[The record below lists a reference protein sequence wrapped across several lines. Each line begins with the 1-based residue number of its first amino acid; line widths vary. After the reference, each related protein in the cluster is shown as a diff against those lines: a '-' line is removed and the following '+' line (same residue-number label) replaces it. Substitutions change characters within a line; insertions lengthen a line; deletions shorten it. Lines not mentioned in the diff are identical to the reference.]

1 MKEVLLTSSVLI
13 LVLTA
18 LRFLFRNSI
27 SRRLQY
33 ALWLLVGL
41 RLLIPVPLLPASSFS
56 VLSGAEALSHR
67 WEASAV
73 QPTLET
79 AVDSTDAGS
88 TAYDFA
94 ELPDVAVTP
103 SQNAPAD
110 TGTPLTVDSE
120 ASPPPEVT
128 FTWAQIARAV
138 WAAGAGIVLGWLLAV
153 NLRFRRQLRRT
164 RQAVDVDGSPL
175 PVYVTEAI
183 VSPCLFGLFRPA
195 VYLTPKALES
205 EESLRHVLT
214 HELCHYRH
222 GDHVWSLLRSALL
235 AVYWFDPLVW
245 LAAALSRAD
254 SELAC
259 DEAVLRKLGH
269 AERLAYGK
277 TLVDM
282 VAVRRTP
289 TGILCTATTMTS
301 GKRSLKERLG
311 RIVHKPKVVIPAVI
325 AVVALALVCA
335 ACTFS
340 GAETVDAAPEE
351 PDTADTSDQTSAS
364 EVTFT
369 LVKVENGVETP
380 IDDPDGF
387 LAGEIF
393 FDAMVKSSAA
403 DAVELPDSYY
413 ILKETEQPTDGSEPR
428 VREYQIFRL
437 YNGIG
442 PFDRGTPVMQGDNMY
457 TAIHYELMARLD
469 AAANPVTLPATSPDP
484 KASAHQDVLI
494 EYADENIVIF
504 HGYFGLFVYSRPTG
518 TITHSLDLDAAIGTS
533 QVYDTSDSYAEVAVS
548 QDGRVLR
555 VAARGD
561 ADPLEALWIDTASWT
576 GGTGPWAELR
586 EPFDGGKTTVTTAQG
601 ETLSIDLRSGLIG
614 ELQLVTENGSH
625 TLFTGVATASTNL
638 DDAITA
644 AVKNWCETSDW
655 YEGEYLTEAHW
666 LLGTEETVD
675 GTTTAYCEVVAQS
688 FAGDESCIWKSGTGI
703 GGPKVLTFQFD
714 ENGHHQL
721 TELWKPELG
730 DGYVPSILE
739 KFPAE
744 LGTDASN
751 FWRVPNGYTYMESL
765 FQSCYAQAI
774 DYYGADMTDEI
785 SAAVDTLAVAL
796 HGDYDTLKALG
807 TDVHRGNASSELA
820 HAYETAVYSG
830 DTTLR
835 YTISRLLAGNDFAER
850 QKVFE
855 ELLWRIH
862 PGDAEGLTGP
872 SLNGDPAFEDMVDYA
887 KAMADEYGVE
897 YFAGNRTATL
907 LLQALG
913 YEIPAIMTR
922 YQEIDR
928 MVDMICSTP
937 SEASSTA
944 AYFAAHPIETG
955 KLRTYY
961 QSSDNATLK
970 YCFYSF
976 LRGDSQGLRGAVL
989 WSLMDSMLS
998 GEAIGYDAIDA
1009 QDYFDHWKETVH
1021 QTYEDNGEAYMREN
1035 MPKGTLLLQ
1044 CMGLIDQ

>member
-67 WEASAV
+67 WESSV
-73 QPTLET
+73 VREVPHTT
-79 AVDSTDAGS
+79 VDSVDTG
-88 TAYDFA
+88 TFGFA
-94 ELPDVAVTP
+94 ELPDTAVTP

-110 TGTPLTVDSE
+110 TGAPLTVDAE
-120 ASPPPEVT
+120 ASAPTEVT
-128 FTWAQIARAV
+128 FTWAQIAEVV
-138 WAAGAGIVLGWLLAV
+138 WAAGAVVVLGWLLAV

-164 RQAVDVDGSPL
+164 RQAVDVEGSPL
-175 PVYVTEAI
+175 PVYVTDAI
-183 VSPCLFGLFRPA
+183 VSPCLFGFFRPA
-195 VYLTPKALES
+195 VYLTPRAMES
-205 EESLRHVLT
+205 EDSLRHVLI

-222 GDHVWSLLRSALL
+222 GDHIWSPVRSALL
-235 AVYWFDPLVW
+235 AIYWFDPLVW
-245 LAAALSRAD
+245 LAASLSRAD

-259 DEAVLRKLGH
+259 DESVLRKLGT

-289 TGILCTATTMTS
+289 TGILCAATTMTS

-311 RIVHKPKVVIPAVI
+311 RIVRKPKVAIPAVV
-325 AVVALALVCA
+325 AVVLLASVCV

-340 GAETVDAAPEE
+340 GAETVDANPKET
-351 PDTADTSDQTSAS
+351 DTADTSDQTSAS
-364 EVTFT
+364 EVTFS
-369 LVKVENGVETP
+369 LSRVENGVETP
-380 IDDPDGF
+380 IDDPNGF

-393 FDAMVKSSAA
+393 FDAMVKSAAA

-413 ILKETEQPTDGSEPR
+413 ILKETEQPMDGGEAR

-437 YNGIG
+437 YDGIG
-442 PFDRGTPVMQGDNMY
+442 PFDQGTPVMQHGDQY
-457 TAIHYELMARLD
+457 TAIDYELMARLE

-494 EYADENIVIF
+494 DYADDNTVIF
-504 HGYFGLFVYSRPTG
+504 HGYFGLFVYDRNSG
-518 TITHSLDLDAAIGTS
+518 SIIHSLDLDAAIGTS
-533 QVYDTSDSYAEVAVS
+533 QVYDTSENYAEVAVS
-548 QDGRVLR
+548 RDGRVLR

-586 EPFDGGKTTVTTAQG
+586 EPFDGGKDTVITENA
-601 ETLSIDLRSGLIG
+601 ETISIDPGSGLIG

-666 LLGTEETVD
+666 LLGTESTVD

-688 FAGDESCIWKSGTGI
+688 FAGDESSIWKSGTGI

-721 TELWKPELG
+721 TDLWEPELG
-730 DGYVPSILE
+730 DDYVPSILE

-751 FWRVPNGYTYMESL
+751 FWRIPNGYTYMESL
-765 FQSCYAQAI
+765 FQTCYAQAI

-785 SAAVDTLAVAL
+785 SAAVDTLAIAL
-796 HGDYDTLKALG
+796 HGDYDTLQALG
-807 TDVHRGNASSELA
+807 TDVHRGNTSSELGS
-820 HAYETAVYSG
+820 AYKTAVYSG

-835 YTISRLLAGNDFAER
+835 YAISRLLAGNEFAQR

-862 PGDAEGLTGP
+862 PGDVEGLTSP
-872 SLNGDPAFEDMVDYA
+872 NLNGDPTFEDMVDYA

-913 YEIPAIMTR
+913 YEIPYIMTR

-944 AYFAAHPIETG
+944 AYFAAHTIETG

-989 WSLMDSMLS
+989 WSLLDSIL
-998 GEAIGYDAIDA
+998 GDEAIGYDAVDA
-1009 QDYFDHWKETVH
+1009 QDYFDHWQEAVLD
-1021 QTYEDNGEAYMREN
+1021 TYEANGEAYMREN

-1044 CMGLIDQ
+1044 CMGLISQ